1 MTCWGPA
8 PRRTHFWETVPSLP
22 RSPPATEQIWRWRPL
37 SSRALCDGMVHD
49 LAAAEAS
56 GRQEL
61 VSHST
66 SERVGSWPITSC
78 CAACSWSAEPPG
90 RRFGTLARATSR
102 LAASCCAALGRPG
115 ALALRRA
122 ARARNKSRPG
132 LVALASPCVGARCGM
147 PTQTSSC
154 GSEFT
159 LLDGSKC
166 AALAHWMVPT
176 ILASRARQKWVAV
189 LASPAGRGH
198 VVMREGR
205 PRWLCR
211 VARWS
216 NLIKP
221 LQRQL
226 GQHAYCLGTAAQSLW
241 VGFEGIVVWYVQVA
255 VTRCERFIHTYVR
268 TVLAQVKKP
277 YFTF

>member
-90 RRFGTLARATSR
+90 RRFGTLARATFR

-132 LVALASPCVGARCGM
+132 LVALAAPCVGA
-147 PTQTSSC
+147 
-154 GSEFT
+154 
-159 LLDGSKC
+159 
-166 AALAHWMVPT
+166 H
-176 ILASRARQKWVAV
+176 
-189 LASPAGRGH
+189 
-198 VVMREGR
+198 
-205 PRWLCR
+205 
-211 VARWS
+211 VARRR
-216 NLIKP
+216 KP
-221 LQRQL
+221 RAADRSSYFWMAPSARRW
-226 GQHAYCLGTAAQSLW
+226 HA
-241 VGFEGIVVWYVQVA
+241 
-255 VTRCERFIHTYVR
+255 
-268 TVLAQVKKP
+268 
-277 YFTF
+277 

>member
-154 GSEFT
+154 GSEFI
-159 LLDGSKC
+159 LLDCSKY
-166 AALAHWMVPT
+166 AALVRWMVPS
-176 ILASRARQKWVAV
+176 ILASRARQMWVVV
-189 LASPAGRGH
+189 LSSPAGRGL
-198 VVMREGR
+198 VVLSEGR
-205 PRWLCR
+205 PRWQCR

-221 LQRQL
+221 LQ
-226 GQHAYCLGTAAQSLW
+226 
-241 VGFEGIVVWYVQVA
+241 
-255 VTRCERFIHTYVR
+255 
-268 TVLAQVKKP
+268 
-277 YFTF
+277 